1 MADLWKAGLRV
12 RISLLPPVKDYMIKK
27 SLKHLFCNHKW
38 ELTRTIHGDEAMF
51 TFKRSVYTCF
61 KCNAVQYCKDYP
73 DEIKLEKYLK
83 RCEQVSRY
91 KGIIGR

>member
-1 MADLWKAGLRV
+1 
-12 RISLLPPVKDYMIKK
+12 MIKK